1 MSIEYTIDIQ
11 LTEMGFPNIFHPQE
25 ASVAETPPN
34 ATPYNDSPNHSSSQ
48 ISVPTKHSQQPAA
61 EVKETCTSETQ
72 QTKTSLKALD
82 LAQGTQ
88 TETKNALPAQSKAI
102 KKAELTVEQLEED
115 GSDDS
120 DVSYEEEEV
129 EEEEDFYK
137 DEESS
142 ANVGNYQCSVCNL
155 QFPSMFKLQD
165 HMNLHTGARPYSCAE
180 CGKRFSQVY
189 NYRVHLRTHA
199 QAKLDQ
205 PKCRVCLKHFANEI
219 DLKFHLSANHF
230 EDTFYEC
237 DRCKR
242 VFTSLQA
249 CEHHVQYSCTRKF
262 NCEKCDRYFSTEKTL
277 KRHLSSFKCYSNLKC
292 TECPKVFT
300 KKNALLKHSFS
311 HLGLLPYTCVR
322 CRCHFRLAKLYLQH
336 KCKPQSIHCVACLR
350 EFLSE
355 EDFQQHKK
363 DTGCWGNQEPKG
375 DEIRCLEC
383 GQRFDTNE
391 ELKKHA
397 GAHQRILKC
406 AECGKGFRSA
416 LLLMSHMGGHAGQS
430 PCLCQSCGVGFPH
443 QQNYDSHLKTCG
455 QAPQYTKAPKKH
467 QSTKRTEQEKLS
479 ANLAMQKST
488 LNPANGLDKSTSQA
502 SPGVTTGEPAKSSL
516 SPGLT
521 IGGPVNNSASPILNT
536 VKPVNSPASPDLT
549 DEGSTCTDTAK
560 GFWKLSLDK
569 PPPAG
574 VNLVLFLPVCQTETS
589 SLMLPCAPHM
599 LPVSEMQVQTPPLSS
614 GLSTIGGA
622 QMHTAPGTSFKQ
634 ETNLE
639 PLDLSKKLTPSK
651 LALNDTPLLSVKK
664 EPEEVEMS
672 GEVKSSHD
680 SNMHVQA
687 TPLKMD
693 HMALSLGKANASSG
707 QKKHINDEFKSASA
721 DPGLQQSVS
730 LQHIDGTPQKKIKLN

>member
-1 MSIEYTIDIQ
+1 MI
-11 LTEMGFPNIFHPQE
+11 
-25 ASVAETPPN
+25 
-34 ATPYNDSPNHSSSQ
+34 
-48 ISVPTKHSQQPAA
+48 
-61 EVKETCTSETQ
+61 
-72 QTKTSLKALD
+72 
-82 LAQGTQ
+82 
-88 TETKNALPAQSKAI
+88 
-102 KKAELTVEQLEED
+102 
-115 GSDDS
+115 
-120 DVSYEEEEV
+120 
-129 EEEEDFYK
+129 
-137 DEESS
+137 S

-455 QAPQYTKAPKKH
+455 QAPQYTVSIQWFSPPLVPFVLAYFLKH
-467 QSTKRTEQEKLS
+467 F
-479 ANLAMQKST
+479 ST
-488 LNPANGLDKSTSQA
+488 LCQM
-502 SPGVTTGEPAKSSL
+502 
-516 SPGLT
+516 LT
-521 IGGPVNNSASPILNT
+521 
-536 VKPVNSPASPDLT
+536 
-549 DEGSTCTDTAK
+549 
-560 GFWKLSLDK
+560 
-569 PPPAG
+569 
-574 VNLVLFLPVCQTETS
+574 
-589 SLMLPCAPHM
+589 
-599 LPVSEMQVQTPPLSS
+599 
-614 GLSTIGGA
+614 
-622 QMHTAPGTSFKQ
+622 
-634 ETNLE
+634 
-639 PLDLSKKLTPSK
+639 
-651 LALNDTPLLSVKK
+651 
-664 EPEEVEMS
+664 
-672 GEVKSSHD
+672 
-680 SNMHVQA
+680 
-687 TPLKMD
+687 
-693 HMALSLGKANASSG
+693 
-707 QKKHINDEFKSASA
+707 
-721 DPGLQQSVS
+721 
-730 LQHIDGTPQKKIKLN
+730 